1 MKSAAALSE
10 FAGQA
15 RRRDQGE
22 AARGFAA
29 AVDSLREYL
38 LEYSGL
44 EETGAIAP
52 ADLTAFL
59 LEYYPAQEEPDVE
72 VAAVLLQVTAGFALW
87 LVERGERHL
96 APFLAAEDRLREDLA
111 RVLGA
116 LSLLKDYAHRD
127 DLGPPVVVTAEDNGA
142 EAGLL
147 DSGLN
152 RVARL
157 DRHDFTAADQD
168 YFTVR
173 SVRENSVTLHSP
185 QRQAL
190 GEQAIEW
197 VDVPTAAA
205 SLLRAGDIIHAEFA
219 PGPEGWELLEIFGI
233 RPGDAA

>member
-1 MKSAAALSE
+1 MKIEAALGE
-10 FAGQA
+10 FVGQA

-22 AARGFAA
+22 GAVGFAA

-38 LEYSGL
+38 LDYAGL
-44 EETGAIAP
+44 EETGAISP
-52 ADLTAFL
+52 EDLTAFL
-59 LEYYPAQEEPDVE
+59 LEYYPSQEEPDSD
-72 VAAVLLQVTAGFALW
+72 VAAVLLQVTSAFALW
-87 LVERGERHL
+87 LVERGERRL
-96 APFLAAEDRLREDLA
+96 DPFLAAEERLRENLA

-116 LSLLKDYAHRD
+116 LALLKDYTHRD
-127 DLGPPVVVTAEDNGA
+127 DLGPPVVVTSEDDGA

-157 DRHDFTAADQD
+157 DRHDYASADQD

-173 SVRENSVTLHSP
+173 SVREGSVTLHSA

-197 VDVPTAAA
+197 VDVPPAAA